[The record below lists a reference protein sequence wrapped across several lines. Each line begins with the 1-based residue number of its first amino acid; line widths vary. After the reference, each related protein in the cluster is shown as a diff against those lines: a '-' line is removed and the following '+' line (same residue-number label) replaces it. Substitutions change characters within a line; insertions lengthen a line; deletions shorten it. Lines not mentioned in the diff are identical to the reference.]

1 MSVNIHNNFQVTQ
14 LLQLFSEKTL
24 RNKADRIVAYIML
37 ISQVD
42 EAGNISI
49 TTSALNSLWS
59 AWGFTYRTTGIFFQ
73 ELVADKLLIV
83 INKEGKKGHWH
94 LTIPKK
100 YLVEIPKKSGRNNF
114 SYDCDGAS
122 LAEEGGK
129 NLVEIPKKSGR
140 NKKSEKTSASEDE
153 QSLQVNVEKIKKLP
167 SPQSLD
173 LPSEVN
179 GSQKL
184 ISTGLSPDN
193 PLTQGGSKRG
203 GNLTVGEINTPKV
216 IIEMGEKEEQNK
228 KIKNKKN
235 STEVFSFTHPDGEIV
250 GLKFHP
256 KNYSF
261 IGKKINILYADY
273 QNVLTKRFPRLDE
286 GDQMMQIIRRYDK
299 HLATSGER
307 PKGWWFALLGIL
319 DAENKKLIQEQFGL
333 GA

>member
-216 IIEMGEKEEQNK
+216 IIEMGEKEEQTKKLKIK
-228 KIKNKKN
+228 KIQQRFFL
-235 STEVFSFTHPDGEIV
+235 S
-250 GLKFHP
+250 L
-256 KNYSF
+256 
-261 IGKKINILYADY
+261 ILM
-273 QNVLTKRFPRLDE
+273 V
-286 GDQMMQIIRRYDK
+286 
-299 HLATSGER
+299 
-307 PKGWWFALLGIL
+307 
-319 DAENKKLIQEQFGL
+319 KLSV
-333 GA
+333 

>member
-100 YLVEIPKKSGRNNF
+100 YLVEIPKKSGRN
-114 SYDCDGAS
+114 
-122 LAEEGGK
+122 
-129 NLVEIPKKSGR
+129 
-140 NKKSEKTSASEDE
+140 KKSEKTSASEDE

-216 IIEMGEKEEQNK
+216 IIEMGEKEEQTKKLKIK
-228 KIKNKKN
+228 KIQQRFFL
-235 STEVFSFTHPDGEIV
+235 S
-250 GLKFHP
+250 L
-256 KNYSF
+256 
-261 IGKKINILYADY
+261 ILM
-273 QNVLTKRFPRLDE
+273 V
-286 GDQMMQIIRRYDK
+286 
-299 HLATSGER
+299 
-307 PKGWWFALLGIL
+307 
-319 DAENKKLIQEQFGL
+319 KLSV
-333 GA
+333 